1 MRIFSPEAVP
11 PAAPDE
17 LAAAVVVPAAL
28 ELAADVVPELDEEL
42 VQAVRA
48 RAPAAIT
55 ASERGTGRRGV
66 VRRDVDDIFRR
77 LRGDERWAVRGA
89 RRRGRRRARAGEN
102 AGAGVRSAQPLRD
115 R

>member
-1 MRIFSPEAVP
+1 MRSTSPRASASATADLVIEPIQPWSAAGAEKPMRIFSPEAVP

-17 LAAAVVVPAAL
+17 LAAAAAVVVPAAL

-55 ASERGTGRRGV
+55 ASERRTGRRGV
-66 VRRDVDDIFRR
+66 VRRDVDD
-77 LRGDERWAVRGA
+77 
-89 RRRGRRRARAGEN
+89 
-102 AGAGVRSAQPLRD
+102 
-115 R
+115 